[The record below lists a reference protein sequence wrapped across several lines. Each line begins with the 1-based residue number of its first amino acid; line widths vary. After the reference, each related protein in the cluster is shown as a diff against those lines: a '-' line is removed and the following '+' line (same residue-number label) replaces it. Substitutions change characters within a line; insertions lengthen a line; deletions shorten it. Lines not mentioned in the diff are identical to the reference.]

1 MNCLTSSTLALVLLA
16 AGAAVA
22 ADADADTEPTYAE
35 RLGWPAGS
43 RIAIF
48 HVDDA
53 GMCHD
58 ANVGTIEAL
67 EKGVATSTSIMM
79 PCAWVGE
86 FARYVAA
93 NPTVDAGLHLTL
105 TSEWKNY
112 RWGPVAGKSAVP
124 GLVDKEGCMWHEVE
138 QVVANASPDEIETEI
153 RAQLDRALTLGLK
166 PTHLD
171 SHMGTLFASPAFF
184 ERYLKVGA
192 EKNIPVLVPG
202 GHLTHVKAGLPLPE
216 EAVKMMAQK
225 AWDAGLPVVDDIH
238 VGSYE
243 GMTPEDKKGL
253 VIDFLRTLKPG
264 ITEFIV
270 HCTRPS
276 ENFQHISSSGRMRLA
291 ELNAMCDPEV
301 KKVVEEEGIILT
313 TWREMKERRDKVK

>member
-1 MNCLTSSTLALVLLA
+1 MKFLTPCTLTLTLLA
-16 AGAAVA
+16 IAFAGAAIA
-22 ADADADTEPTYAE
+22 QPTPTYAE

-43 RIAIF
+43 RVAIF

-58 ANVGTIEAL
+58 ANVGTIEAI

-79 PCAWVGE
+79 PCPWVGE
-86 FARYVAA
+86 FARYMAA

-105 TSEWKNY
+105 TAEWKNY
-112 RWGPVAGKSAVP
+112 RWGPVAGKGAVP
-124 GLVDKEGCMWHEVE
+124 GLVDEEGCLWHSVP
-138 QVVANASPDEIETEI
+138 QVVKNASPDEVEAEI
-153 RAQLDRALTLGLK
+153 RAQIDRALTLGLK

-171 SHMGTLFASPAFF
+171 SHMGTLFANPALF
-184 ERYLKVGA
+184 ERYLKVGI
-192 EKNIPVLVPG
+192 EMNIPVLVPG
-202 GHLTHVKAGLPLPE
+202 GHMTHIKAGDSPLPE
-216 EAVKMMAQK
+216 EAVKMVAQT
-225 AWDAGLPVVDDIH
+225 AWDAGLPVIDDVH

-243 GMTPEDKKGL
+243 GMTPADKKAL
-253 VIDFLRTLKPG
+253 VIDFLRTLEPG

-276 ENFQHISSSGRMRLA
+276 ENFQHISSSGDMRLA
-291 ELNAMCDPEV
+291 ELNAMCDPDV